1 MSRNVTRRGLVLGL
15 AALIVAVVPALAATR
30 RAPSRA
36 SVTAVHRPDLA
47 PNRELGQIDDLRW
60 LRARTRIKSGGRL
73 TLRNLT
79 RGPTPT
85 APTTPNEL
93 HNFSIVTSRQVPRT
107 QLQALDC
114 RICREINDRH
124 RFDATTGQPAIA
136 VVNRGRKGIDR
147 PGDSVA
153 FSGTRRAKV
162 TARPG
167 RTLRFICAVHPHMQ
181 GRLEVG
187 R

>member
-1 MSRNVTRRGLVLGL
+1 MIRRGIVVALV
-15 AALIVAVVPALAATR
+15 AAIVAAVPAALAAK
-30 RAPSRA
+30 RAPARA
-36 SVTAVHRPDLA
+36 TVTAVHRPDLK
-47 PNRELGQIDDLRW
+47 PNRELGQIDELRW
-60 LRARTRIKSGGRL
+60 LPARTRIKSGGRL

-79 RGPTPT
+79 RGQ
-85 APTTPNEL
+85 APGIPNEL

-107 QLQALDC
+107 QLQSLDC

-124 RFDATTGQPAIA
+124 DFDDATGRPRIA

-147 PGDSVA
+147 AGDSVA

-167 RTLRFICAVHPHMQ
+167 RTLPFICAVHPWMQ
-181 GRLEVG
+181 GKLEV
-187 R
+187 RR